1 MAPAASF
8 LAALGVAALA
18 AAPAAADDDIT
29 TEIGA
34 EVGSAAA
41 AVGDAV
47 EDVAGDATETLAEEH
62 AEGYAATHGAGHEDH
77 SDDPFHHVRDA
88 VFFELPGDNRLALPE
103 IPFLPSVDKVVM
115 KLNDTLPARYG
126 GSVWGVQLT
135 KFMVLQLVA
144 AALAALIFVPLA
156 LKIRRGDPVRGRFWN
171 FWETILVFLRDEVV
185 RPTIGDHDAHGHAG
199 DANDHATDMGQHAE
213 GHFNP
218 GSADPLKEANFDLQS
233 VGTYATPGPTAGH
246 PADKYLPLIWSLFIY
261 ILFCNLL
268 GAIPWLGTPT
278 GNINVTVV
286 LALVVFVTVVGVGV
300 KANGAVGYLKSLVPG
315 MDVPAA
321 LRPVL
326 FPAIWLIEAMGL
338 FIKHSVLAVR
348 LFANMMA
355 GHVVLGLML
364 GFIGVAFR
372 QFIGEGFGSSAL
384 GYTVIG
390 GSLLGQVFVGLLE
403 LFVAFMQAY
412 VFAFLATLFIAGAVH
427 PH

>member
-1 MAPAASF
+1 MFLDHHLADPEAEAAGAI
-8 LAALGVAALA
+8 AADAAHAAGHAGHA
-18 AAPAAADDDIT
+18 AAERA
-29 TEIGA
+29 
-34 EVGSAAA
+34 
-41 AVGDAV
+41 
-47 EDVAGDATETLAEEH
+47 
-62 AEGYAATHGAGHEDH
+62 DH
-77 SDDPFHHVRDA
+77 SADPFHHVRDA
-88 VFFELPGDNRLALPE
+88 TYFELPGHREIELPE
-103 IPFLPSVDKVVM
+103 VPFLPSVE
-115 KLNDTLPARYG
+115 KLWMRINETLPPG
-126 GSVWGVQLT
+126 ESVWGVQLT

-171 FWETILVFLRDEVV
+171 FWETILVFIRDEVV

-199 DANDHATDMGQHAE
+199 DANDHSTNMGQHAE

-218 GSADPLKEANFDLQS
+218 GSADPLKEANFDLDTA
-233 VGTYATPGPTAGH
+233 GTHVTPGPRAGH

-278 GNINVTVV
+278 GNINVTAV
-286 LALVVFVTVVGVGV
+286 LAIVVFVTVVGVGV
-300 KANGAVGYLKSLVPG
+300 KANGAVGYLKSLVPS

-364 GFIGVAFR
+364 GFIAVAANFLAQDGLGNDSLGVL
-372 QFIGEGFGSSAL
+372 I
-384 GYTVIG
+384 TG

>member
-1 MAPAASF
+1 MF
-8 LAALGVAALA
+8 LADADPLAHAAGDHGSLA
-18 AAPAAADDDIT
+18 DAAAHAAPAD
-29 TEIGA
+29 
-34 EVGSAAA
+34 
-41 AVGDAV
+41 
-47 EDVAGDATETLAEEH
+47 H
-62 AEGYAATHGAGHEDH
+62 AE
-77 SDDPFHHVRDA
+77 DPFHHVRDA
-88 VFFELPGDNRLALPE
+88 DYFELPGHREIELPE
-103 IPFLPSVDKVVM
+103 IPFLPSFE
-115 KLNDTLPARYG
+115 KLWMRINETLPPG
-126 GSVWGVQLT
+126 ESVWGLPLT

-144 AALAALIFVPLA
+144 AGLAALIFIPLA
-156 LKIRRGDPVRGRFWN
+156 IKIRRGDPVRGRFWN
-171 FWETILVFLRDEVV
+171 FWETLLVFIRDEVV

-199 DANDHATDMGQHAE
+199 DANDHSTDMGQHAE

-233 VGTYATPGPTAGH
+233 VGTYATPGPRAGH
-246 PADKYLPLIWSLFIY
+246 PADQYLPLIWSLFVY

-278 GNINVTVV
+278 GNINVTAV
-286 LALVVFVTVVGVGV
+286 LALVVFATVVGVGV
-300 KANGAVGYLKSLVPG
+300 KANGAVGYLKSLVPS

-364 GFIGVAFR
+364 GFIGVAFKD
-372 QFIGEGFGSSAL
+372 FIYAEEAGLGGDAL
-384 GYTVIG
+384 GVLITL

>member
-1 MAPAASF
+1 MFPADTEPETAVAGEI
-8 LAALGVAALA
+8 AADAAHAAGHAGHA
-18 AAPAAADDDIT
+18 AA
-29 TEIGA
+29 
-34 EVGSAAA
+34 
-41 AVGDAV
+41 
-47 EDVAGDATETLAEEH
+47 EH
-62 AEGYAATHGAGHEDH
+62 ADH
-77 SDDPFHHVRDA
+77 SADPFHHVRDSTL
-88 VFFELPGDNRLALPE
+88 FELPGHNEIALPE
-103 IPFLPSVDKVVM
+103 VPFLPSLE
-115 KLNDTLPARYG
+115 KLWMRINETLPPG
-126 GSVWGVQLT
+126 ESVWGLQLT

-156 LKIRRGDPVRGRFWN
+156 IKIRRGDPVRGRFWN
-171 FWETILVFLRDEVV
+171 FWETLLVFIRDEVV

-199 DANDHATDMGQHAE
+199 DANDHSTDMGQHAE

-233 VGTYATPGPTAGH
+233 VGTYETPGPKAGH
-246 PADKYLPLIWSLFIY
+246 PADKYLPLIWSLFVY

-278 GNINVTVV
+278 GNINVTAV
-286 LALVVFVTVVGVGV
+286 LALVVFATVVGVGV
-300 KANGAVGYLKSLVPG
+300 KANGAVGYLKSLVPS

-364 GFIGVAFR
+364 GFIGVAFAD
-372 QFIGEGFGSSAL
+372 FIYADEAGFGGDAL
-384 GYTVIG
+384 GVLITL

>member
-1 MAPAASF
+1 MR
-8 LAALGVAALA
+8 
-18 AAPAAADDDIT
+18 IN
-29 TEIGA
+29 
-34 EVGSAAA
+34 
-41 AVGDAV
+41 
-47 EDVAGDATETLAEEH
+47 ETL
-62 AEGYAATHGAGHEDH
+62 
-77 SDDPFHHVRDA
+77 P
-88 VFFELPGDNRLALPE
+88 PGE
-103 IPFLPSVDKVVM
+103 
-115 KLNDTLPARYG
+115 
-126 GSVWGVQLT
+126 SVWGLQLT

-156 LKIRRGDPVRGRFWN
+156 IKIRRGDPVRGRFWN
-171 FWETILVFLRDEVV
+171 FWETLLVFIRDEVV

-199 DANDHATDMGQHAE
+199 DANDHSTDMGQHAE

-218 GSADPLKEANFDLQS
+218 GAGSLGKGDPLKEANFDLQS
-233 VGTYATPGPTAGH
+233 VGTYATPGPKAGH
-246 PADKYLPLIWSLFIY
+246 PADKYLPLIWSLFVY

-278 GNINVTVV
+278 GNINVTAV
-286 LALVVFVTVVGVGV
+286 LALVVFATVVGVGV
-300 KANGAVGYLKSLVPG
+300 KANGAVGYLKSLVPS

-364 GFIGVAFR
+364 GFIGVAFAD
-372 QFIGEGFGSSAL
+372 FIYADEAGFGGDAL
-384 GYTVIG
+384 GVLITL

>member
-1 MAPAASF
+1 MFLDDAPA
-8 LAALGVAALA
+8 GTDPETA
-18 AAPAAADDDIT
+18 AAGEIAAD
-29 TEIGA
+29 
-34 EVGSAAA
+34 AARA
-41 AVGDAV
+41 
-47 EDVAGDATETLAEEH
+47 AGDRLDHAGHAAGRAAEH
-62 AEGYAATHGAGHEDH
+62 ADH
-77 SDDPFHHVRDA
+77 SADPFHHVRDA
-88 VFFELPGDNRLALPE
+88 PINPGDPAFELPGHTDIYLPE
-103 IPFLPSVDKVVM
+103 VPFLPSLDKVWL
-115 KLNDTLPARYG
+115 KLNDALPAG
-126 GSVWGVQLT
+126 ESVWGIQLT

-144 AALAALIFVPLA
+144 ALLAGLIFVPLA
-156 LKIRRGDPVRGRFWN
+156 IKIRRGDPVRGRFWN
-171 FWETILVFLRDEVV
+171 FWETILVFIRDEVV

-199 DANDHATDMGQHAE
+199 DANDHTTNMGQHAE

-218 GSADPLKEANFDLQS
+218 ASADPLKEANFDLDS
-233 VGTYATPGPTAGH
+233 PGTAVTPGPTAGH
-246 PADKYLPLIWSLFIY
+246 PADKYLPLIWSLFVY

-300 KANGAVGYLKSLVPG
+300 KANGAVGYLKSLVPS
-315 MDVPAA
+315 MDVPGP

-364 GFIGVAFR
+364 GFIGVAF
-372 QFIGEGFGSSAL
+372 QNFIGEGFGSSSL